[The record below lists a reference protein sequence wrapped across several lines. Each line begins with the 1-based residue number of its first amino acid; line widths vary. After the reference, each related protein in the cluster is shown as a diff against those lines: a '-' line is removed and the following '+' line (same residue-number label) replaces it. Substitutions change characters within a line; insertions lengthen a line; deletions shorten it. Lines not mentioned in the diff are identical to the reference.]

1 MRTNYT
7 PTGTRISL
15 DGDKLRGLRL
25 SLGMTL
31 SEVAT
36 VVGCSFAA
44 IGHYE
49 REAMTPG
56 ADAINGLRRVFG
68 DALASTGALVTTS
81 WVAAETRHLDER
93 FQERMDDEDAQ

>member
-1 MRTNYT
+1 MRTHYT

-25 SLGMTL
+25 SLGLTL

-68 DALASTGALVTTS
+68 DALEQSGALVVTS
-81 WVAAETRHLDER
+81 MIEQEHQHMSQRY
-93 FQERMDDEDAQ
+93 QERMDDEDAQ

>member
-1 MRTNYT
+1 MRTQYT
-7 PTGTRISL
+7 PTGTRVSL

-36 VVGCSFAA
+36 IAGCSFAA

-49 REAMTPG
+49 REAMTPS
-56 ADAINGLRRVFG
+56 ADAIAGLRRVFG
-68 DALASTGALVTTS
+68 EALDESGALVVTTM
-81 WVAAETRHLDER
+81 AEIEAEHMERR

>member
-1 MRTNYT
+1 MRTQYT
-7 PTGTRISL
+7 PTGTRVAL

-25 SLGMTL
+25 SHGMTL

-49 REAMTPG
+49 REAMMPG
-56 ADAINGLRRVFG
+56 ADAINGLKRAFG
-68 DALASTGALVTTS
+68 DALAESGALVVTTM
-81 WVAAETRHLDER
+81 AEIEAEHMERR
-93 FQERMDDEDAQ
+93 FQERMDDEDAE

>member
-1 MRTNYT
+1 MRTHHT
-7 PTGTRISL
+7 PAGVKIDL
-15 DGDKLRGLRL
+15 DGNKLRELRL

-31 SEVAT
+31 AEVAT
-36 VVGCSFAA
+36 IVGCSFAA

-49 REAMTPG
+49 RESMTPG
-56 ADAINGLRRVFG
+56 PDVINGLRRVFG

>member
-1 MRTNYT
+1 MRTQYT
-7 PTGTRISL
+7 PTGTRVAL

-49 REAMTPG
+49 REAMMPG
-56 ADAINGLRRVFG
+56 VDAIAGLRRAFG
-68 DALASTGALVTTS
+68 DALAESGALIVTTM
-81 WVAAETRHLDER
+81 AEIEAEHMERR
-93 FQERMDDEDAQ
+93 FQERMDDPDAE

>member
-56 ADAINGLRRVFG
+56 VDAINGLRRVFG
-68 DALASTGALVTTS
+68 DALKQSGALVVRTM
-81 WVAAETRHLDER
+81 AEMENA
-93 FQERMDDEDAQ
+93 RMDDEDAQ

>member
-1 MRTNYT
+1 MRTHYT

-25 SLGMTL
+25 SLGLTL

-44 IGHYE
+44 IGHYA

-68 DALASTGALVTTS
+68 DALEQSGALVVTS
-81 WVAAETRHLDER
+81 MIEQEHQHMSQRY
-93 FQERMDDEDAQ
+93 QERMDDEDAQ

>member
-1 MRTNYT
+1 MRTQYT
-7 PTGTRISL
+7 PTGTRVAL

-31 SEVAT
+31 SEVAS

-49 REAMTPG
+49 REAMMPG
-56 ADAINGLRRVFG
+56 TDAVDGLRRVFG
-68 DALASTGALVTTS
+68 EALAQSGALVVTTM
-81 WVAAETRHLDER
+81 AEIEAEHMDRR